1 VAIDS
6 GHWPRWPVVRPTDNS
21 ASIILTP
28 EQILATWAGHM
39 AWPGLAWPGP
49 PWAEQCVDG
58 SDSGHRQ
65 WPLAML
71 AGGSANR
78 YSASIILT
86 PEQILATWA
95 GHMGWPNGM
104 ATRDLDDVAPEQCAL
119 STGATVAIES
129 VHICIEPKRWL
140 AQHRWPSA
148 ATHPHTATTINFG

>member
-1 VAIDS
+1 
-6 GHWPRWPVVRPTDNS
+6 
-21 ASIILTP
+21 
-28 EQILATWAGHM
+28 M

-119 STGATVAIES
+119 STGATAAIES
-129 VHICIEPKRWL
+129 VHICIEPERWL

-148 ATHPHTATTINFG
+148 ATHPHTATAINFG